1 MTWADS
7 VPNLLIGLREGLEAG
22 LVVTIL
28 LAALRKTAVLD
39 KDGTRAGRPGASG
52 TSAASVSTAPI
63 WLGVLGAVTL
73 SGAFAAVAT
82 FSVRVLTSTGQEAI
96 GGLLSVLAVCLVT
109 AMIFWMRRTA
119 ASLSAHLRGDVERAA
134 AVGAPTGP

>member
-28 LAALRKTAVLD
+28 LAAVRKTSVLK
-39 KDGTRAGRPGASG
+39 KDGARAERASASGASE
-52 TSAASVSTAPI
+52 APVSTAPI

-73 SGAFAAVAT
+73 SGAFMVTVVSALPEFAT
-82 FSVRVLTSTGQEAI
+82 GPVQPLNRYPAF
-96 GGLLSVLAVCLVT
+96 
-109 AMIFWMRRTA
+109 
-119 ASLSAHLRGDVERAA
+119 AA
-134 AVGAPTGP
+134 AVTATAVPAP

>member
-28 LAALRKTAVLD
+28 LAAVRKTAVLN
-39 KDGTRAGRPGASG
+39 KDGARAERASASE
-52 TSAASVSTAPI
+52 TSEPVVSTAPI

-73 SGAFAAVAT
+73 SGAFAAVLT
-82 FSVRVLTSTGQEAI
+82 FSVSVLTSAGQQAV
-96 GGLLSVLAVCLVT
+96 GGLLSVFAVGLVT

-119 ASLSAHLRGDVERAA
+119 A
-134 AVGAPTGP
+134 